1 MMKHLSDGT
10 NIFLSGFMGTGKSTI
25 GRLLADKLECSFM
38 DLDDYVEKKEGK
50 SIPDIFEES
59 GEKGFRDLE
68 KQVLLEVCKEFEGV
82 VALGGGSLQ
91 NQHLVDHLKLNGIL
105 VFLKTPFPIILDRI
119 CKDVNRPLLL
129 DEEGNPKD
137 REKLRRELKLLYEKR
152 LPLYE
157 QAPIILKTG
166 GDKTPEQEAEI
177 LINKIRNHVA

>member
-1 MMKHLSDGT
+1 MMKHLSDGN

-25 GRLLADKLECSFM
+25 GRILADKLECSFM
-38 DLDDYVEKKEGK
+38 DLDDYVEEKAGK
-50 SIPDIFEES
+50 SIPEIFEES
-59 GEKGFRDLE
+59 GEKGFRELE
-68 KQVLLEVCKEFEGV
+68 RQVLMEVCRDFEGV

-137 REKLRRELKLLYEKR
+137 REKLRRELNTLYEQR

-157 QAPIILKTG
+157 QATIILKTV

-177 LINKIRNHVA
+177 LIKKIRNHVA

>member
-1 MMKHLSDGT
+1 MKKHLSDGN

-25 GRLLADKLECSFM
+25 GRILADKLKCSFM
-38 DLDDYVEKKEGK
+38 DLDDYVEEKAGK

-59 GEKGFRDLE
+59 GEKGFRELE
-68 KQVLLEVCKEFEGV
+68 QQVLMEVCRDFEGV

-137 REKLRRELKLLYEKR
+137 RERLRRELNTLYEKR

-157 QAPIILKTG
+157 QASIILKTG
-166 GDKTPEQEAEI
+166 EDKTPEQEAEI
-177 LINKIRNHVA
+177 LIKKISNHVA